1 MVIHIKRKIMPTYRL
16 INPDSGEVEEHLISI
31 ADYEVLKLDGY
42 VQVFE
47 PSKIISGREMSG
59 QGGSF
64 GTSDAW
70 KDKLREIKRKNPGSD
85 IDI

>member
-1 MVIHIKRKIMPTYRL
+1 MVIHIVRKIMPTYRL

-31 ADYEVLKLDGY
+31 ADMEVLKQDGY

-47 PSKIISGREMSG
+47 PSKIISGRDHSG
-59 QGGSF
+59 VGGGH

-70 KDKLREIKRKNPGSD
+70 KDRLREIKKNNPGSD
-85 IDI
+85 LDI